1 MPRHPAILLS
11 MLPTLLLLAG
21 CGEEPAPEVRDV
33 TRPVKTLLIEAPESG
48 GVRNFPARI
57 DAGHKAEL
65 AFRVQGKVQEV
76 LVKEG
81 ERVTEGQELAKL
93 DPKDFQI
100 VVNDRQATFDN
111 AKKNF
116 TRAKGLIEKGH
127 ISKMDYDRL
136 EAEFKNA
143 RAALESARQD
153 LEYTNLNAPF
163 AGTIAKRHIE
173 RFEEVQ
179 AKQTVLSLQHVQQ
192 LEVKFDVPESIIR
205 GIRVDE
211 AEKQAVRDRVSV
223 FATFEDLPGREF
235 PLSFKEIATKADA
248 KTQTFEVTYT
258 MEQLSEARVLPGM
271 TATVT
276 VDLSLVEDAGIT
288 IFTVPV
294 SAVVGDY
301 KLDPRIWT
309 VDMQSMTVKPHAVK
323 VGRMLGDRI
332 VVLEGLES
340 GSRIVTAGTPFL
352 VEGMKVT
359 LMPELEQAEPRPDE
373 AGQL

>member
-11 MLPTLLLLAG
+11 ILPTLLLLAG

-33 TRPVKTLLIEAPESG
+33 TRPVKTLIIEAPESG

-57 DAGHKAEL
+57 DAGHRAEL
-65 AFRVQGKVQEV
+65 AFRVPGKVQEV

-116 TRAKGLIEKGH
+116 NRAKELIEKGH

-153 LEYTNLNAPF
+153 LEYTDLKAPF
-163 AGTIAKRHIE
+163 AGSIAKRHIE

-179 AKQTVLSLQHVQQ
+179 AKQTVLSLQDVTM

-205 GIRVDE
+205 GIRRDE
-211 AEKQAVRDRVSV
+211 EEKQTTREGVQL
-223 FATFEDLPGREF
+223 FATFEDLPGQEF
-235 PLSFKEIATKADA
+235 PLIFKEVATKADT
-248 KTQTFEVTYT
+248 KTQTFEATYT
-258 MEQLSEARVLPGM
+258 MEQLVKATVLPGM

-276 VDLSLVEDAGIT
+276 VDFSSVEKDIGVV
-288 IFTVPV
+288 FTVPV

-301 KLDPRIWT
+301 KLDPRVWT
-309 VDMQSMTVKPHAVK
+309 VDESMTVQPHVVK
-323 VGRMLGDRI
+323 VGRMLGNSI
-332 VVLEGLES
+332 EVLEGLES

-359 LMPELEQAEPRPDE
+359 LMPELEQAQPRQDE
-373 AGQL
+373 L

>member
-81 ERVTEGQELAKL
+81 ERVAEGQELAKL

-116 TRAKGLIEKGH
+116 NRAKGLIEKGH

-205 GIRVDE
+205 GIRAAVLQHARITRAQLNRPPLARVGKVEQLFQPAEIDE
-211 AEKQAVRDRVSV
+211 ILRFANRLVEEHRIEGHHALDDR
-223 FATFEDLPGREF
+223 GRELETLRDVLDDF
-235 PLSFKEIATKADA
+235 RANPPVLSLAKPQNRQERRSTLGIAG
-248 KTQTFEVTYT
+248 QN
-258 MEQLSEARVLPGM
+258 G
-271 TATVT
+271 
-276 VDLSLVEDAGIT
+276 VDLLFAFQIKRKNHG
-288 IFTVPV
+288 
-294 SAVVGDY
+294 
-301 KLDPRIWT
+301 
-309 VDMQSMTVKPHAVK
+309 
-323 VGRMLGDRI
+323 
-332 VVLEGLES
+332 
-340 GSRIVTAGTPFL
+340 
-352 VEGMKVT
+352 
-359 LMPELEQAEPRPDE
+359 
-373 AGQL
+373 